1 MDNFSKLIQR
11 SYDATRKRGLIDENT
26 DTFDFEYKIYEEY
39 IEIVETKTLYDMARE
54 VVDLMAV
61 CMNFLTN
68 YGFDVEKEF
77 GKCVLHQETR
87 KD

>member
-1 MDNFSKLIQR
+1 MDNFNKLIQR
-11 SYDATRKRGLIDENT
+11 SYAATKKRGLIDENT
-26 DTFDFEYKIYEEY
+26 DIFDFEDKIYEEY
-39 IEIVETKTLYDMARE
+39 LEIVETKTLDDMARE
-54 VVDLMAV
+54 VVDLIAV

-77 GKCVLHQETR
+77 EKCVLHQETR